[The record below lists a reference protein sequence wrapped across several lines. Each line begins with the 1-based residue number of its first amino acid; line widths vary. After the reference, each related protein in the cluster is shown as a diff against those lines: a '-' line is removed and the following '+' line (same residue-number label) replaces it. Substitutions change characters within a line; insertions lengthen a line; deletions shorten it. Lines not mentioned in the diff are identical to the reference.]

1 MSAESD
7 LRIRLRKIGMV
18 QGSYRNFADF
28 LHDGMQFLGFE
39 ATEIQESIGDW
50 MAHGPRWL
58 MVQAQRSQ
66 AKTTVAAL
74 FAVWCLIHSPGHRV
88 LIVSAAGAQATEIST
103 LVTKIITTW
112 DILEDMRPD
121 KAAGDRSSVSAF
133 DLHGSLKGVEKSPSV
148 ACVGIDSNLQGKRAD
163 LLIVDDAESAKNS
176 ATAVQRA
183 KLSHTIK
190 DFASIVGSTGR
201 ILFLGTPQTLDSV
214 YNTLPSQGV
223 AVRIWPGRYPSD
235 EQLAFY
241 KGRLSPLIVDR
252 IQRDPSLQSGGGV
265 LGDQGKP
272 VDPALLDEEKLQ
284 SIEAFQ
290 GTPFFQLQH
299 MLNTTLADRLR
310 YPLKAHQLVSFRAA
324 GEQFPLS
331 VTRGMLDT
339 HLKDIA
345 ISSDCAFKVSLASSV
360 SHETSKLQ
368 LKVVTIDP
376 AAGGANGDETAAVAG
391 GFLNGNVYLLGV
403 KGAPG
408 GYSEPVLEELARWV
422 ASHRPD
428 AVVIEKNMG
437 YGAFAAVFTPILRR
451 FTQCGIVEDLVVGQK
466 EKRIV
471 NTLAPIIGRG
481 ALVVDD
487 AVFEQDRDEI
497 QQYGASVRLQYSL
510 FYQLTKVTMERGAL
524 VHDDRLDA
532 LEALCRHFT
541 EALALDQSKKVQ
553 ALKAAEWAKQ
563 MKDPLGHHTT
573 NLHGPAKNSASM
585 LKHRRR

>member
-1 MSAESD
+1 MSTEAD
-7 LRIRLRKIGMV
+7 LRLRLRKIGMV
-18 QGSYRNFADF
+18 QESYRNFADF

-39 ATEIQESIGDW
+39 ATEIQESIGEW
-50 MAHGPRWL
+50 MSHGPRWL

-74 FAVWCLIHSPGHRV
+74 FAVWCLIHRPGYRV

-223 AVRIWPGRYPSD
+223 AVRIWPGRYPTD

-252 IQRDPSLQSGGGV
+252 IQRDPGLQSGGGV

-272 VDPALLDEEKLQ
+272 VDAVLLNEEKLQ

-299 MLNTTLADRLR
+299 MLNTTLSDRLR

-324 GEQFPLS
+324 GDKFPLS

-339 HLKDIA
+339 HLKDIS
-345 ISSDCAFKVSLASSV
+345 ISSDCTFKVSLASSV
-360 SHETSKLQ
+360 SPEVSSLQ
-368 LKVVTIDP
+368 QRVVTIDP

-403 KGAPG
+403 KGTPG

-422 ASHRPD
+422 AGHKPD
-428 AVVIEKNMG
+428 VVVIEKNMG

-451 FTQCGIVEDLVVGQK
+451 FTQCGIKEDLVVGQK
-466 EKRIV
+466 EKRLI

-481 ALVVDD
+481 ALIVDES
-487 AVFEQDRDEI
+487 VFEQDREEI
-497 QQYGASVRLQYSL
+497 QQYGASVRIQYSL
-510 FYQLTKVTMERGAL
+510 FHQLTKVTMERGAL
-524 VHDDRLDA
+524 VHDDRLDS
-532 LEALCRHFT
+532 LEAMCRHFN
-541 EALALDQSKKVQ
+541 ESLALDQSKKVE

-563 MKDPLGHHTT
+563 MQDPLGHHTT
-573 NLHGPAKNSASM
+573 NPHGHKRNSASM
-585 LKHRRR
+585 LRHRRR